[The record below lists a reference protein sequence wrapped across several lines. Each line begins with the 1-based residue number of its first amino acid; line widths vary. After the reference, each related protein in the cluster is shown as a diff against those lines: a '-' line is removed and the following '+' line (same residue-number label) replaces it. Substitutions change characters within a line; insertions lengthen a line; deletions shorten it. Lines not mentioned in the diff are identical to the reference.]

1 MDNFEHLLMVMY
13 AKEYEI
19 EDPAVQ
25 AELVSHQDSAEDL
38 VLRKEA
44 LSSLST
50 EAKEVVQ
57 LILNGPTEVLEA
69 LGSQK
74 CYVHLGRL
82 KTYLRKKW
90 RKRQRVNQVME
101 ELKDCFSGGVYK

>member
-1 MDNFEHLLMVMY
+1 MDNFEHLLLLMY
-13 AKEYEI
+13 GEEYEI
-19 EDPAVQ
+19 GDPTIQ
-25 AELVSHQDSAEDL
+25 SELSYHQDSAEDL

-57 LILNGPTEVLEA
+57 LVLNGPAEVLEA

-90 RKRQRVNQVME
+90 RKRHLVNQVIE
-101 ELKDCFSGGVYK
+101 ELKGCFSGGVYR